1 MSINGI
7 IGEQVSY
14 EGLAVGILNEAEGS
28 YRIVI
33 IGRASEFSSSCA
45 GYTAAGIRERA
56 LELAYAYLLK
66 RDGAARKPS
75 AGLVWK
81 PIRIDIDPPQR
92 QSD

>member
-14 EGLAVGILNEAEGS
+14 EGLAVGILNEAAGS
-28 YRIVI
+28 YRIVVI
-33 IGRASEFSSSCA
+33 DGASEFSSSCA

-66 RDGAARKPS
+66 RDGAARRPS
-75 AGLVWK
+75 AGFVWK
-81 PIRIDIDPPQR
+81 PIRIDIHPPQR
-92 QSD
+92 QID